1 MRGMSGLVVILVVIG
16 VFCFTSVGSKMWDSV
31 KGLEGSCYS
40 MIDKAGI
47 PSMGAPICTSVGH
60 GIAVMDGFFSDMGAK
75 ITLWKEQTFGAT
87 SSGT

>member
-1 MRGMSGLVVILVVIG
+1 
-16 VFCFTSVGSKMWDSV
+16 
-31 KGLEGSCYS
+31 